1 VDFGLHAA
9 YIAAKKRLIP
19 NPAPMNRQEN
29 LESLFRNGK
38 TVILP
43 IDHGCAIPVPGL
55 ENPFQLIDQVN
66 EFVDGYVMNLGV
78 ALRAA
83 DSLAGKGIILR
94 TDVYN
99 TRTTGEGAGSI
110 GVFGVEE
117 AEMVGANAVMNMLY
131 PFSAYE
137 KANFQECADLIRLS
151 LDTDIPVILES
162 LPYALGA
169 PEKYT
174 VENVS
179 FAVRLA
185 AELGSDV
192 VKTPYPTNGTVDDF
206 RRIIGQS
213 FVPVII
219 LGGAAMGDDAGL
231 LKMVEDAMDAG
242 AAGVAIGRNVWQHKN
257 PAAIARSIA
266 AVVHEDASALEAL
279 ALLKEPVR

>member
-1 VDFGLHAA
+1 
-9 YIAAKKRLIP
+9 
-19 NPAPMNRQEN
+19 MNRQEN
-29 LESLFRNGK
+29 IEAIFTDGK
-38 TVILP
+38 AVILP

-55 ENPFQLIDQVN
+55 ENPFRLIEQVN
-66 EFVDGYVMNLGV
+66 EFVDAYVLNLGV
-78 ALRAA
+78 AMRAA
-83 DSLAGKGIILR
+83 DNLAGKGIILR

-110 GVFGVEE
+110 GVYGVEE

-131 PFSAYE
+131 PGSAYE

-151 LDTDIPVILES
+151 IDTDIPVILEA

-169 PEKYT
+169 TDKYT
-174 VENVS
+174 LENVS
-179 FAVRLA
+179 FAARLA
-185 AELGSDV
+185 AEIGSDI
-192 VKTPYPTNGTVDDF
+192 VKIPYPVDAKPGEF
-206 RRIIGQS
+206 KRVVENC

-242 AAGVAIGRNVWQHKN
+242 AAGIAIGRNVWQHKN
-257 PAAIARSIA
+257 PAAIARSLA
-266 AVVHEDASALEAL
+266 AIVHEDISALEAL

>member
-1 VDFGLHAA
+1 
-9 YIAAKKRLIP
+9 
-19 NPAPMNRQEN
+19 MNRQEN
-29 LESLFRNGK
+29 LEALFRNGK

-55 ENPFQLIDQVN
+55 ESPFELIDQVN
-66 EFVDGYVMNLGV
+66 DFVDGYVLNLGV

-83 DSLAGKGIILR
+83 DNLAGKGIILR
-94 TDVYN
+94 TDIYN

-110 GVFGVEE
+110 GVYGVEE

-131 PFSAYE
+131 PGSQYE

-169 PEKYT
+169 KEKYT

-179 FAVRLA
+179 FAARLA
-185 AELGSDV
+185 AEIGSDV
-192 VKTPYPTNGTVDDF
+192 VKIPYPVNAQGDDF
-206 RRIIGQS
+206 RRIVGQC

-231 LKMVEDAMDAG
+231 LKMVEDAIDAG

-257 PAAIARSIA
+257 PAAIARSLA
-266 AVVHEDASALEAL
+266 AIVHEDASALEAL

>member
-1 VDFGLHAA
+1 
-9 YIAAKKRLIP
+9 
-19 NPAPMNRQEN
+19 MNRQEN

-131 PFSAYE
+131 PGSAYE

-192 VKTPYPTNGTVDDF
+192 VKTPYPTNGTVEDF
-206 RRIIGQS
+206 RRIVGQS

-242 AAGVAIGRNVWQHKN
+242 AAGIAIGRNVWQHKS
-257 PAAIARSIA
+257 PAAIARSLA
-266 AVVHEDASALEAL
+266 AIVHEDASALEAL

>member
-1 VDFGLHAA
+1 
-9 YIAAKKRLIP
+9 
-19 NPAPMNRQEN
+19 MNRQEN
-29 LESLFRNGK
+29 LEALFRNGK

-94 TDVYN
+94 TDIYN

-131 PFSAYE
+131 PWSTYE

-179 FAVRLA
+179 FATRLA

-192 VKTPYPTNGTVDDF
+192 VKVPYPTNGTVDDF
-206 RRIIGQS
+206 RRIVAQC

-231 LKMVEDAMDAG
+231 LKMVENAMDAG
-242 AAGVAIGRNVWQHKN
+242 AAGIAIGRNVWQHKN
-257 PAAIARSIA
+257 PAAIARSLA
-266 AVVHEDASALEAL
+266 AIVHEDVSALEAL

>member
-1 VDFGLHAA
+1 VDFGLHPTC
-9 YIAAKKRLIP
+9 IAAKKRLIP
-19 NPAPMNRQEN
+19 HPDPMNRQEN

>member
-1 VDFGLHAA
+1 
-9 YIAAKKRLIP
+9 
-19 NPAPMNRQEN
+19 
-29 LESLFRNGK
+29 
-38 TVILP
+38 
-43 IDHGCAIPVPGL
+43 VPGL
-55 ENPFQLIDQVN
+55 ENPFQIIDQVN
-66 EFVDGYVMNLGV
+66 DFVDGYVLNLGV

-94 TDVYN
+94 TDIYN
-99 TRTTGEGAGSI
+99 TRTEGEGAGSI
-110 GVFGVEE
+110 GVYGVEE

-131 PFSAYE
+131 PWSKYE

-169 PEKYT
+169 PDKYT

-185 AELGSDV
+185 AELGADV
-192 VKTPYPTNGTVDDF
+192 VKTPYPTNGTVDEF
-206 RRIIGQS
+206 RRIVAQS

-231 LKMVEDAMDAG
+231 LQMVENAMDAG
-242 AAGVAIGRNVWQHKN
+242 AAGIAIGRNVWQHKN
-257 PAAIARSIA
+257 PGAIARSLS
-266 AVVHEDASALEAL
+266 AVVHEDMSALEAL

>member
-1 VDFGLHAA
+1 
-9 YIAAKKRLIP
+9 
-19 NPAPMNRQEN
+19 MNRQEN
-29 LESLFRNGK
+29 LEAIFNNGK

-66 EFVDGYVMNLGV
+66 GFVDAYVMNLGV
-78 ALRAA
+78 AMRAA

-99 TRTTGEGAGSI
+99 TRSTGEGAGSI
-110 GVFGVEE
+110 GVYGVEE

-131 PFSAYE
+131 PGSVNE

-151 LDTDIPVILES
+151 LDNDIPVIIES
-162 LPYALGA
+162 LPFALGA
-169 PEKYT
+169 REKYT

-185 AELGSDV
+185 AELGADV
-192 VKTPYPTNGTVDDF
+192 VKTPYPINATTEDF
-206 RRIIGQS
+206 RRIVGQC

-242 AAGVAIGRNVWQHKN
+242 AVGIAIGRNVWQHKN
-257 PAAIARSIA
+257 PAAIARSLA
-266 AVVHEDASALEAL
+266 AIVHGDASALEAL

>member
-1 VDFGLHAA
+1 
-9 YIAAKKRLIP
+9 
-19 NPAPMNRQEN
+19 MNRQEN
-29 LESLFRNGK
+29 LEAIVNNGK

-43 IDHGCAIPVPGL
+43 IDHGCAIPVPSL

-66 EFVDGYVMNLGV
+66 EFVDAYVMNLGV
-78 ALRAA
+78 AMRAA

-99 TRTTGEGAGSI
+99 TRSTGEGAGSI
-110 GVFGVEE
+110 GVYGVEE

-131 PFSAYE
+131 PGSVNE

-151 LDTDIPVILES
+151 LDSDIPVIIES
-162 LPYALGA
+162 LPFALGA
-169 PEKYT
+169 REKYT

-185 AELGSDV
+185 AELGADV
-192 VKTPYPTNGTVDDF
+192 VKTPYPINATTEDF
-206 RRIIGQS
+206 RRIVGQC

-242 AAGVAIGRNVWQHKN
+242 AIGIAIGRNVWQHKN
-257 PAAIARSIA
+257 PAAIARSLA
-266 AVVHEDASALEAL
+266 AIVHDDASALEAL
-279 ALLKEPVR
+279 ALMKEPVR

>member
-9 YIAAKKRLIP
+9 YIAAKKRPIP
-19 NPAPMNRQEN
+19 NPDPMNRQEN

-242 AAGVAIGRNVWQHKN
+242 AVGVAIGRNVWQHKN